1 MYYQDDP
8 LKKSGFDQ
16 KKQPFFK
23 GEKDF
28 LPNVSGMLFTF
39 DQLTAIFN
47 RA

>member
-1 MYYQDDP
+1 MFFGC
-8 LKKSGFDQ
+8 SGGFEGVMST
-16 KKQPFFK
+16 FFK

-28 LPNVSGMLFTF
+28 MLNVSGMLFTF